1 MKKVM
6 LVDDEIVIRENIR
19 ECIDWEKEGLQY
31 CGDASDGEIALPMI
45 EEWRPDILIT
55 DIKMPFMDGIELS
68 TIVRQ
73 RFPDTKIIILSGH
86 DEFNYARTALRIGVD
101 EYILKPASSAD
112 LISLLHSV
120 SRKID
125 RERREKQKQVY
136 SYDKLLGDLC
146 GGLIASDD
154 AEIAAAALSL
164 PLLSTYYAAVIW
176 DMRCADHSSP
186 HDEAILLEAESII
199 EEIAKTHG
207 DLWRYK
213 RSRAETVWLVRG
225 DKREAM
231 ASRLEQLQRLAE
243 SESTLPLAVSIGVG
257 GIQERPEG
265 IHKSFLEAEEDRNLR
280 RLNSQN
286 KNALWV
292 AARETKASSFLDRSK
307 FLEFLKIGTPPHS
320 ESFIGEISESLRGID
335 WNSSLYGYYVLK
347 DLTLETLHEAKRV
360 LRLPEVSESMIG
372 ELQQKIME
380 IRDWE
385 QCRAYLRL
393 LIDKFWIMRVEASN
407 KYGDMIEKAKE
418 FMRERFADDGLSLQD
433 AANHVCVSSSHL
445 SKVFSH
451 ETGQTFIEYLTQTRI
466 RKAMELLQTTSEK
479 TYEIAFQVGYND
491 SHYFSNLFKRTTG
504 MTPRDFRR
512 QGGSGG
518 KCVEKEADE
527 VD

>member
-19 ECIDWEKEGLQY
+19 ECIDWDKEGFQY

-73 RFPDTKIIILSGH
+73 RLPDTKIIILSGH

-101 EYILKPASSAD
+101 EYILKPVSSAD
-112 LISLLHSV
+112 LISLLNSV

-125 RERREKQKQVY
+125 RERREKRKHVY

-146 GGLIASDD
+146 GGLITSDD
-154 AEIAAAALSL
+154 ADIAAAALSL
-164 PLLSTYYAAVIW
+164 PLQSTYYSTVIW
-176 DMRCADHSSP
+176 DMRCPAPSSP
-186 HDEAILLEAESII
+186 HHETAVRDAEAII

-207 DLWRYK
+207 DIWRYK
-213 RSRAETVWLVRG
+213 RSRTETVWIVRG
-225 DKREAM
+225 NKREEM
-231 ASRLEQLQRLAE
+231 ASALERLQLLAE
-243 SESTLPLAVSIGVG
+243 TESSLPFAVSFGVG
-257 GIQERPEG
+257 SIQERLEG
-265 IHKSFLEAEEDRNLR
+265 IHTSFLEAEEDRNLR
-280 RLNSQN
+280 RLKTQN
-286 KNALWV
+286 KNALWN
-292 AARETKASSFLDRSK
+292 AARETKSSSSLDRSK
-307 FLEFLKIGTPPHS
+307 FLDFLKIGTPPHS
-320 ESFIGEISESLRGID
+320 EGFIREFSESLRGID
-335 WNSSLYGYYVLK
+335 WKSSLYGYYVLN
-347 DLTLETLHEAKRV
+347 DLTLETLQEAKRV
-360 LRLPEVSESMIG
+360 LRIPEVSESMIG
-372 ELQQKIME
+372 ELQQQIME

-385 QCRAYLRL
+385 QSRAYLRAL
-393 LIDKFWIMRVEASN
+393 VDKFWIMRIEASN
-407 KYGDMIEKAKE
+407 KYGDMIDKAKE
-418 FMRERFADDGLSLQD
+418 FMRERFAHDGLSLQD
-433 AANHVCVSSSHL
+433 AADHVCVSSSHL

-491 SHYFSNLFKRTTG
+491 SHYFSNLFKRITG

-512 QGGSGG
+512 QGSSGS
-518 KCVEKEADE
+518 KCAEGEAEED
-527 VD
+527 D